1 MELHCGIVFVGKCQA
16 RTSGTG
22 GDDSLLAY
30 FRPQGYVALL
40 VCKKKYK
47 YSHEMHVNC
56 ELLSNPRRIGMNR
69 NRELFSQVGSDKNN
83 TDYSIR
89 DSRFT
94 THNSTS
100 RTI

>member
-40 VCKKKYK
+40 VCKKSINIVMKC
-47 YSHEMHVNC
+47 MLMVNYF
-56 ELLSNPRRIGMNR
+56 R
-69 NRELFSQVGSDKNN
+69 
-83 TDYSIR
+83 TR
-89 DSRFT
+89 DESE
-94 THNSTS
+94 
-100 RTI
+100 